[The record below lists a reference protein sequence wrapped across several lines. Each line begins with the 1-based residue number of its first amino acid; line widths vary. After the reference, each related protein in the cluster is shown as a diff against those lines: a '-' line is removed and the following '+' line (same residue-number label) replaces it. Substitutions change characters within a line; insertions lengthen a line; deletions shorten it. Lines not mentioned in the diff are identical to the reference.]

1 MVKCVLSFFPLVIS
15 LKCNVCNS
23 AESWNKCTNKEV
35 TCPSGLD
42 QCLKIYAKYGETK
55 VYTRSCSTKDF
66 CNKEKNPTCQAT
78 KGISGAEC
86 EFTCC
91 DKDLCNAGSATKISG
106 IVLLACALVFLAFQ
120 EAWVDAETS
129 DFVSCFFF
137 RKFSWEIWKRR
148 KFQFY

>member
-1 MVKCVLSFFPLVIS
+1 MCEGTVRIILKVMS
-15 LKCNVCNS
+15 LKCNECNS

-42 QCLKIYAKYGETK
+42 QCFKIYAKYGETK
-55 VYTRSCSTKDF
+55 VYARSCSTKDF

-86 EFTCC
+86 EITCC

-106 IVLLACALVFLAFQ
+106 IVLLACALVFLALQ
-120 EAWVDAETS
+120 GA
-129 DFVSCFFF
+129 
-137 RKFSWEIWKRR
+137 
-148 KFQFY
+148 